1 MSVKH
6 FEGGKG
12 ARGAMSAG
20 RPEVAGRRFSPLT
33 FPVSSYII
41 TNEHTFMRNGG
52 GMTRNPS
59 DVCEVHYVDE
69 EHVEKA
75 RKALSPQREIVA
87 LAETFRNL
95 GDPTRVKILQALTV
109 EELCVCDLAKL
120 LGVSE
125 SATSHQLRVLRSH
138 RIVRFRK
145 EGKMAYYSLDDEH
158 IDTLMREALRH
169 VRE

>member
-1 MSVKH
+1 MFSRLTHMLLFCIIKH
-6 FEGGKG
+6 
-12 ARGAMSAG
+12 
-20 RPEVAGRRFSPLT
+20 
-33 FPVSSYII
+33 
-41 TNEHTFMRNGG
+41 EHMFMRMGSAMN
-52 GMTRNPS
+52 RNISS
-59 DVCEVHYVDE
+59 DVCEVYYVDE

-75 RKALSPQREIVA
+75 RKALSPDREIVA

-120 LGVSE
+120 LGVSD
-125 SATSHQLRVLRSH
+125 SATSHQLRVLRSQKL
-138 RIVRFRK
+138 VRFRK

-169 VRE
+169 VREGTVKEGVA

>member
-1 MSVKH
+1 MGLFCTIK
-6 FEGGKG
+6 
-12 ARGAMSAG
+12 
-20 RPEVAGRRFSPLT
+20 
-33 FPVSSYII
+33 
-41 TNEHTFMRNGG
+41 NEHMFMYIGG
-52 GMTRNPS
+52 VMNRNPS
-59 DVCEVHYVDE
+59 DVCEVYYVDE

-75 RKALSPQREIVA
+75 RKALSPDREILA

-120 LGVSE
+120 LAVSE
-125 SATSHQLRVLRSH
+125 SATSHQLRVLRSQKL
-138 RIVRFRK
+138 VRFRR

-169 VRE
+169 VREGNVR

>member
-1 MSVKH
+1 MGSKD
-6 FEGGKG
+6 
-12 ARGAMSAG
+12 
-20 RPEVAGRRFSPLT
+20 T
-33 FPVSSYII
+33 
-41 TNEHTFMRNGG
+41 
-52 GMTRNPS
+52 
-59 DVCEVHYVDE
+59 DVCEIYYVNE
-69 EHVEKA
+69 AHVRSA
-75 RKALSPQREIVA
+75 RQVLSSDREILS
-87 LAETFRNL
+87 LAETFRTL

-138 RIVRFRK
+138 KIVRFRK

-169 VRE
+169 VREGIV